1 MITEPTRETE
11 NTSTIID
18 HIAVSDINNI
28 VESGVV
34 KAAISDHYVVYSVRK
49 YQGGIKHNH
58 KHIHT
63 RQLKNFNKE
72 AFLADL
78 DDVNWSAILVCSD
91 DINVIVDKFMR
102 TLSLVI
108 EKHAPS
114 IEKRVS
120 EKYSPWL
127 SPDLKALFRTR
138 DRIKNAAVKAKSEI
152 LMNAYRQVRNQANN
166 MNSRLKREYFT
177 NQLNE
182 CEGDLKRSYLTNRKQ
197 CCKVNGKISNIESIT
212 CGVPQGSCL
221 GPLLFIIYIN
231 DLHLQMKHCDVNMY
245 ADDTSLMFAS
255 DSVTHINDC
264 VNDDLNNL
272 KSWLQGN
279 KLSLN
284 VAKTHSLVVGSRK
297 RLKDINDDRV
307 AKPSF
312 VVGEANVSIVEN
324 IKYLGVIVD
333 KHLSWDEQISAVTK
347 KVSRGLGMLRF
358 SKKYLPIVT
367 VQKMYRSLVE
377 PYFRYSCPVWGV
389 AGINAIN
396 RLQKLQNRAARIVT
410 NSAYDASA
418 LPIIKKLGWPT
429 INELIESETLKMVY
443 KSVNNQAP
451 IYLTEMFVR
460 LSDACKRELRNT
472 KTDLAVPRRKSAF
485 GQKCF
490 SYKGAKLWND
500 LSVEV
505 KSSKSYEIFKKR
517 INNANTEC

>member
-1 MITEPTRETE
+1 
-11 NTSTIID
+11 
-18 HIAVSDINNI
+18 
-28 VESGVV
+28 
-34 KAAISDHYVVYSVRK
+34 
-49 YQGGIKHNH
+49 
-58 KHIHT
+58 
-63 RQLKNFNKE
+63 
-72 AFLADL
+72 
-78 DDVNWSAILVCSD
+78 
-91 DINVIVDKFMR
+91 
-102 TLSLVI
+102 
-108 EKHAPS
+108 
-114 IEKRVS
+114 
-120 EKYSPWL
+120 
-127 SPDLKALFRTR
+127 
-138 DRIKNAAVKAKSEI
+138 
-152 LMNAYRQVRNQANN
+152 
-166 MNSRLKREYFT
+166 
-177 NQLNE
+177 
-182 CEGDLKRSYLTNRKQ
+182 
-197 CCKVNGKISNIESIT
+197 
-212 CGVPQGSCL
+212 
-221 GPLLFIIYIN
+221 
-231 DLHLQMKHCDVNMY
+231 MKHCDVNMY
-245 ADDTSLMFAS
+245 ADDTRLIFVS

-272 KSWLQGN
+272 KSWLRGN

-307 AKPSF
+307 TKSSF
-312 VVGEANVSIVEN
+312 VVGEENVSIVEY

-367 VQKMYRSLVE
+367 VQKMHRSLVE
-377 PYFRYSCPVWGV
+377 PYFRYSCPVWEV
-389 AGINAIN
+389 ADINAIN

-410 NSAYDASA
+410 NSAYDA

-443 KSVNNQAP
+443 KSINNQAP

-460 LSDACKRELRNT
+460 LSDARM
-472 KTDLAVPRRKSAF
+472 AVPQRKVAF

-505 KSSKSYEIFKKR
+505 KSSKSYEIFKTR